1 MLGAGRDL
9 RDSLVKMKKLGQNF
23 WAGCLVSSGFKYHSL
38 IQMIAMIDKI
48 ILGREKRSGGVGGE
62 EVRKSCL

>member
-48 ILGREKRSGGVGGE
+48 ILGREKQSGGVGGE